1 MWDAPPGLPEIP
13 VVALE
18 ASDAAELA
26 RREGGRVTALAESAA
41 RSYPRWLLDFGDR
54 RSRRWLAR
62 QDNPYLGEIDR
73 IARAAAVPGVHL
85 LNLSYEWA
93 CTTGAAGDHAGEGVR
108 MLRVLDWPMPG
119 LGRNLVVARHPGR
132 FGDWFNVTWPGFT
145 GVLTGMAPGRFAAA
159 FNQPPLRKRTPFL
172 ATDWVADR
180 IGVWRSR
187 ALPPAHLLRR
197 VFETCRSYAEAK
209 RMLAETPIC
218 LPAFFVLAGT
228 GDDEAA
234 VIERLETRACL
245 HEAPAAVS
253 NHWLSIELGGMPRG
267 GHSELRREL
276 MVGWLARRRRVFDW
290 LEPPILNGDTR
301 LAVEA
306 NAATG
311 ELLVVGF
318 EPEGQATQPLRI
330 AA

>member
-1 MWDAPPGLPEIP
+1 MRDVPAQLPEIP
-13 VVALE
+13 VVALDT
-18 ASDAAELA
+18 SDMAELA
-26 RREGGRVTALAESAA
+26 RRENGRVAALAAGAA
-41 RSYPRWLLDFGDR
+41 RIYPRWLLNFGDW
-54 RSRRWLAR
+54 RSRRWLVR
-62 QDNPYLGEIDR
+62 QRNPYLGEIDR
-73 IARAAAVPGVHL
+73 IAGALGKPGVHL

-93 CTTGAAGDHAGEGVR
+93 CTTGATGDRPHDGMR

-119 LGRNLVVARHPGR
+119 LGRNLVVARHPGAH
-132 FGDWFNVTWPGFT
+132 GPWLNVTWPGFT

-172 ATDWVADR
+172 ATDWIADR
-180 IGVWRSR
+180 IGVARSR

-197 VFETCRSYAEAK
+197 VFESCATYDDAK

-228 GDDEAA
+228 RDEEAA

-245 HEAPAAVS
+245 HEAPVAIS
-253 NHWLSIELGGMPRG
+253 NHWLGMELGGMPRG

-276 MVGWLARRRRVFDW
+276 MLGWLERRRRAFDW

-301 LAVEA
+301 VAVEA

-311 ELLVVGF
+311 ELIVVGF
-318 EPEGQATQPLRI
+318 EPEGQATKPLRL

>member
-1 MWDAPPGLPEIP
+1 MWEAPPSLPEIP
-13 VVALE
+13 VVALD
-18 ASDAAELA
+18 ASDMAELA
-26 RREGGRVTALAESAA
+26 RRQQERCAALAGTAA
-41 RSYPRWLLDFGDR
+41 RIYPRWMLSFGDR

-62 QDNPYLGEIDR
+62 QANPYLAEIDR
-73 IARAAAVPGVHL
+73 IAEAVGAPGVHL

-93 CTTGAAGDHAGEGVR
+93 CTTGASGDHGKQGMR

-119 LGRNLVVARHPGR
+119 LGRNLVVARHPGPP
-132 FGDWFNVTWPGFT
+132 GDWYNVTWPGFT

-159 FNQPPLRKRTPFL
+159 FNQPPLRKRTPFR

-180 IGVWRSR
+180 IGVSRSR

-197 VFETCRSYAEAK
+197 VFETCRSYDEAK

-228 GDDEAA
+228 RDQEAA
-234 VIERLETRACL
+234 VIERLETRVCL

-253 NHWLSIELGGMPRG
+253 NHWLGIELGGMPRG

-276 MVGWLARRRRVFDW
+276 MVGWLERRRRAFDW

-301 LAVEA
+301 VAVEA

-311 ELLVVGF
+311 ELMVVGF
-318 EPEGQATQPLRI
+318 EPEGQATRPLRI